1 MRDPI
6 TWSLPLG
13 RYFGAVVRLHVLF
26 PVVALGMILRVAFMK
41 DALPGLWIEAAVL
54 MGLLFVAV
62 VLHEFGHLF
71 GARAV
76 DGDCQEI
83 LIWPLGGLAYC
94 EVPHTPR
101 ANFICTAAG
110 PLVNLLLSLVCVAV
124 LATQSL
130 LPSFKPWSD
139 PYLPTVYNWTDGC
152 YYGSKSGHGDLLKFT
167 AYKEKDSAPG
177 TGWQPPDQVNFDNPA
192 DLRIKSTNKPV
203 EAVPLH
209 PDQVVYDPSDSA
221 KQYPYSYIYDKEKK
235 DSRVRVFSDEMS
247 RARSGWI
254 VLLARFFWVNWF
266 LFWLNLIWAF
276 PLDGGRLLQSVVWW
290 WRGDY
295 RHATLVAIFFGFIWM
310 FIILLYALT
319 AFEQVMPLLLAYVIY
334 VSCRRQWLLLETGG
348 EESLFG
354 YDFSQGYTSL
364 EREQSGTT
372 PTPPR
377 RRQSWWQRWMQRR
390 AARKLQR
397 ELEQREAE
405 ERRMDELLEKIQRQ
419 GRDSLT
425 DEERRFLTR
434 VSARYRHRQ
443 Q

>member
-13 RYFGAVVRLHVLF
+13 RYFGAVVRLHIFF
-26 PVVALGMILRVAFMK
+26 PIVALGMIFRVASQK

-62 VLHEFGHLF
+62 LLHEFGHLF
-71 GARAV
+71 AARAV

-101 ANFICTAAG
+101 ANFLCALGG
-110 PLVNLLLSLVCVAV
+110 PLVNLLLCLLCVAI

-130 LPSFKPWSD
+130 LPSFKPWAD
-139 PYLPTVYNWTDGC
+139 PYLPTVYNWSDGC
-152 YYGSKSGHGDLLKFT
+152 YYGSRTGHGDLWKFT
-167 AYKEKDSAPG
+167 GSKDANGGYVNYKKEDPNH
-177 TGWQPPDQVNFDNPA
+177 VC
-192 DLRIKSTNKPV
+192 I
-203 EAVPLH
+203 H
-209 PDQVVYDPSDSA
+209 PDQVEA
-221 KQYPYSYIYDKEKK
+221 KKGGGYQVVVDREKDVK
-235 DSRVRVFSDEMS
+235 ADVEGEQVL
-247 RARSGWI
+247 AGRSGWV
-254 VLLARFFWVNWF
+254 VLLARFFWVNWLLF
-266 LFWLNLIWAF
+266 LLNLMIWAF
-276 PLDGGRLLQSVVWW
+276 PLDGGRMFQSVLWW

-295 RHATLVAIFFGFIWM
+295 RHATLAAVFLGFIWM
-310 FIILLYALT
+310 LIVILYALST
-319 AFEQVMPLLLAYVIY
+319 AYEQVVPLLLAWFIY
-334 VSCRRQWLLLETGG
+334 LSCRRQWILLETGG

-354 YDFSQGYTSL
+354 YDFSAGYTSL
-364 EREQSGTT
+364 EREQPAGP

-377 RRQSWWQRWMQRR
+377 RRQSWWQRWLQRR
-390 AARKLQR
+390 AARRLQR

>member
-1 MRDPI
+1 
-6 TWSLPLG
+6 
-13 RYFGAVVRLHVLF
+13 
-26 PVVALGMILRVAFMK
+26 MIFRVAWQK
-41 DALPGLWIEAAVL
+41 DALPGLWIEAAIL

-62 VLHEFGHLF
+62 LLHEFGHLF
-71 GARAV
+71 AARAV

-101 ANFICTAAG
+101 ANFLCAAAG
-110 PLVNLLLSLVCVAV
+110 PLVNLLLCLLCVAV

-130 LPSFKPWSD
+130 LPSFKPWAD
-139 PYLPTVYNWTDGC
+139 PYFPTVYNWSDNC
-152 YYGSKSGHGDLLKFT
+152 YYGTKTGHGELYKFT
-167 AYKEKDSAPG
+167 ASRDANGTDISGIEKADKDKYVL
-177 TGWQPPDQVNFDNPA
+177 QPV
-192 DLRIKSTNKPV
+192 
-203 EAVPLH
+203 H
-209 PDQVVYDPSDSA
+209 PDQVELKKLVGSGKDEYQFVKDKDNKVNVQADSLG
-221 KQYPYSYIYDKEKK
+221 P
-235 DSRVRVFSDEMS
+235 
-247 RARSGWI
+247 RSGW
-254 VLLARFFWVNWF
+254 VVPLARFFWVNWLLF
-266 LFWLNLIWAF
+266 LLNLMVWAF
-276 PLDGGRLLQSVVWW
+276 PLDGGRMFQSVLWW

-295 RHATLVAIFFGFIWM
+295 RHATLAAVFLGFIWM
-310 FIILLYALT
+310 LIVILYALST
-319 AFEQVMPLLLAYVIY
+319 AYEQVVPLLLAWFIY
-334 VSCRRQWLLLETGG
+334 LSCRRQWILLETGG

-364 EREQSGTT
+364 EREQSAAP

-390 AARKLQR
+390 AARRLQR